1 MASPWKDHPLLP
13 PVLAVVL
20 VSLTG
25 LTVRAQ
31 GTSGPVVS
39 DSKVGY
45 IDSALLGNLF
55 RFRFD
60 ATYNNRRP
68 NRADF
73 FYAPSPPFGPGLP
86 VPERSLDYQDLTAY
100 LETAWTDRFS
110 TFVELPVRFLNPDL
124 NANTA
129 GFADLNAGFKGV
141 LFQSDASV
149 LTFQLRTY
157 APSGNVGRGLGTGH
171 VSLEPA
177 LLAYSSLTDRLH
189 LEGELRN
196 WVPLTNNDF
205 AGDVLRYGIGLGYD
219 LFGHEGRRIT
229 PVAELVGWTVLGGK
243 ESVVPPSGPALV
255 QGAGGDTI
263 LNAKLGMRVELGHRG
278 DFYAGYGRP
287 LTGDRWYENVF
298 RLELRLFY

>member
-1 MASPWKDHPLLP
+1 MASHWKNHPLLHLVRATAVMSLAGL
-13 PVLAVVL
+13 PVH
-20 VSLTG
+20 
-25 LTVRAQ
+25 AQ

-45 IDSALLGNLF
+45 IDSALLGNVF
-55 RFRFD
+55 RLRFD
-60 ATYNNRRP
+60 AAYNNRRP

-73 FYAPSPPFGPGLP
+73 FYAPGPPFGPGLP
-86 VPERSLDYQDLTAY
+86 LPERNVDYQDLMAY
-100 LETAWTDRFS
+100 VEAAWTDRFS
-110 TFVELPVRFLNPDL
+110 AFVEIPVRFLNPDL

-129 GFADLNAGFKGV
+129 GLADLNAGFKAA
-141 LFQSDASV
+141 LFQSDTSI

-157 APSGNVGRGLGTGH
+157 APSGDADRGLGNGH

-189 LEGELRN
+189 LEGELRY

-205 AGDVLRYGIGLGYD
+205 AGDVLRYGVGLGYD
-219 LFGHEGRRIT
+219 LFSHEGRRIT

-243 ESVVPPSGPALV
+243 ESVVPPLTPAV
-255 QGAGGDTI
+255 VKDAAGDTI
-263 LNAKLGMRVELGHRG
+263 LNVKLGVRVELGDRM

-287 LTGDRWYENVF
+287 LTGDRWYENTF
-298 RLELRLFY
+298 RLELRLLY